1 MADAKG
7 VEIAKAIVAQLAAAS
22 YSQTIEVERSYLPQ
36 FDRETLTKTVK
47 VVVMNKS
54 HDETPMNRA
63 ELRLD
68 VSVDIGV
75 MSALDVCDVARGD
88 ALMQLVDEIKADL
101 AGQQQ
106 AEAAWMRTV
115 ELRDENELPYILAEA
130 NRTNTLVAAF
140 RCHYLQTRDFEA
152 AL

>member
-22 YSQTIEVERSYLPQ
+22 FSRDIEVERSYLPQ
-36 FDRETLTKTVK
+36 FDREQLTNTIK

-54 HDETPMNRA
+54 HDESPLNRA

-68 VSVDIGV
+68 VPVDIGV
-75 MSALDVCDVARGD
+75 MSAIDLCDVANGD
-88 ALMQLVDEIKADL
+88 ALMLLVDEIKDAL
-101 AGQQQ
+101 SGQRQ
-106 AEAAWMRTV
+106 AAAAWLRTV
-115 ELRDENELPYILAEA
+115 ELRDENELPYVLAEA
-130 NRTNTLVAAF
+130 KRSNTLVVAF
-140 RCHYLQTRDFEA
+140 RCHYLQTRDFES